1 MALFYTGK
9 GDKGSSYIGKKKYPK
24 DSPIIETLGDLDEL
38 NSLLGVVR
46 SILKKRDLNKKLL
59 EVQENLFII
68 QARIA
73 WLMYPKFSSP
83 QMTEKKIRAME
94 QEIDAIEK
102 KIRPSRGFI
111 IPGENTEAGWLDF
124 ARSVSRRAELSA
136 VRLNKKHSLPQEVLT
151 YLNRLSSY
159 LYALARLEIHK
170 KKLKEPRPNYR

>member
-1 MALFYTGK
+1 MALFFTGK

-46 SILKKRDLNKKLL
+46 SVVKKRYLNKKLL

-68 QARIA
+68 QARVA
-73 WLMYPKFSSP
+73 WLMYPKFKSP
-83 QMTEKKIRAME
+83 QITPEKIGKME
-94 QEIDAIEK
+94 KEIEEIEK

-111 IPGENTEAGWLDF
+111 IPGENAAAAWLDL

-136 VRLNKKHSLPQEVLT
+136 VRLHKKHPLPQEVLT

-170 KKLKEPRPNYR
+170 EKLKEPRPTYK

>member
-46 SILKKRDLNKKLL
+46 SVLKKRDVNKKLL
-59 EVQENLFII
+59 QVQENLFII
-68 QARIA
+68 QARLA
-73 WLMYPKFSSP
+73 WLMFPKFKSP
-83 QMTEKKIRAME
+83 QITPEKIGKME
-94 QEIDAIEK
+94 KEIEEIEK
-102 KIRPSRGFI
+102 KIRPSPGFI
-111 IPGENTEAGWLDF
+111 IPGENTNAAWLDF

-136 VRLNKKHSLPQEVLT
+136 VRLNKKYPLPQEVLT

-159 LYALARLEIHK
+159 LYAQARVEIAK
-170 KKLKEPRPNYR
+170 TKTREQKPTYT